1 MPWHRPTAAYEDP
14 IMTTVLIT
22 GSTAGVGRY
31 LARRLAERDMTVLLH
46 GRDEAKLDKLAAE
59 TGGRPY
65 VADLASLAEVRDL
78 AARVRADLATEK
90 PEGARLDVL
99 INNAGVGSGTSRRLT
114 ADGHELHWAV
124 NYLAP
129 VLLTR
134 LLLPALG
141 PGSRIVNEG
150 SLGQDAID
158 FDDLTMEH
166 HYSGSLAYC
175 RSKLALAAW
184 TFDLAAE
191 LDGIAANCIHPAT
204 YMDTAMVREAG
215 ITPWSTVEEGGDAVL
230 RLVTDESG
238 TGLFFDGM
246 ARSKAHRDAYD
257 PQVRCR
263 LREVT
268 DRALAAFG

>member
-1 MPWHRPTAAYEDP
+1 
-14 IMTTVLIT
+14 MTTVLIT

-31 LARRLAERDMTVLLH
+31 LAGRLAERGMTVLLH
-46 GRDEAKLDKLAAE
+46 GRDQGRLDEVAAE

-65 VADLASLAEVRDL
+65 VADLASLSEVRDL
-78 AARVRADLATEK
+78 AERVRADLATEN
-90 PEGARLDVL
+90 PEGPRLDVL
-99 INNAGVGSGTSRRLT
+99 INNAGVGSAASRRLT
-114 ADGHELHWAV
+114 VDGHELHWAV

-134 LLLPALG
+134 LLLPVLG
-141 PGSRIVNEG
+141 RGSRVVNEG
-150 SLGQDAID
+150 SLGQDTID

-166 HYSGSLAYC
+166 HYSGTLGYC

-191 LDGIAANCIHPAT
+191 LDGVAVNCIHPAT
-204 YMDTAMVREAG
+204 YMDTAMVRAAG

-230 RLVTDESG
+230 RLVTEETG
-238 TGLFFDGM
+238 TGLFFDG
-246 ARSKAHRDAYD
+246 RSRSRAHRDAYD
-257 PQVRCR
+257 PQVRRR
-263 LREVT
+263 LREMT

>member
-1 MPWHRPTAAYEDP
+1 
-14 IMTTVLIT
+14 MTTVLIT

-31 LARRLAERDMTVLLH
+31 LAGRLAERGMTVLLH
-46 GRDEAKLDKLAAE
+46 GRDQGKLDKLAAE

-65 VADLASLAEVRDL
+65 LADLSSLAEVRDL
-78 AARVRADLATEK
+78 AARVRADLAAEEAGH

-99 INNAGVGSGTSRRLT
+99 INNAGVGSAGGRRIT
-114 ADGHELHWAV
+114 TDGHELHWAV

-150 SLGQDAID
+150 SLGQDVID
-158 FDDLTMEH
+158 FDDLTMERR
-166 HYSGSLAYC
+166 YTGTLAYC

-184 TFDLAAE
+184 SFDLAAE
-191 LDGIAANCIHPAT
+191 LDGIAVNCVHPAT

-230 RLVTDESG
+230 RLVTDETG

-246 ARSKAHRDAYD
+246 TRSTAHRDAYD
-257 PQVRCR
+257 PSVRRR

-268 DRALAAFG
+268 DHALAAVDRP